1 MPVFAQ
7 GGRLMAAP
15 DQRTYTI
22 AEAAN
27 LIAAD
32 TSFVEGALGEGL
44 VSAVSPGRLD
54 AAGLRALRMLYSE
67 SGQAM
72 IDLMQSAID
81 EGWYDISIERLR
93 ELGIVEADE
102 CGDAEA

>member
-1 MPVFAQ
+1 
-7 GGRLMAAP
+7 MAGP
-15 DQRTYTI
+15 DRQTHTI
-22 AEAAN
+22 AEAAD

-32 TSFVEGALGEGL
+32 APFVERALGAGL
-44 VSAVSPGRLD
+44 VPTVSPGRLD
-54 AAGLRALRMLYSE
+54 AAGLQTLRMLYAE
-67 SGQAM
+67 SGQAL

-102 CGDAEA
+102 GGAEA